1 MDSEKN
7 TKTRNGEIRL
17 EDLNTLDNDAI
28 KWIGSVE
35 ADKARLQE
43 SEEEE
48 REQYIAMLLGEKE
61 VAFRVVDIEAILDLP
76 RITPVPGVPDYVL
89 GICNVR
95 GEITSVV
102 DVRKILGIAV
112 QRQKTRRERTAEKMI
127 IVRGELYSV
136 GFLVD
141 SVLDVLRV
149 AERNIVKIN
158 AADGE
163 LAHISQFSRG
173 LFTRP
178 GEEGR
183 DNDVILIDTEK
194 LLSTKELMQFQ

>member
-1 MDSEKN
+1 MDAEKN
-7 TKTRNGEIRL
+7 AQNGEIRL
-17 EDLNTLDNDAI
+17 EDLNTIGNDAI
-28 KWIGSVE
+28 KWLSSLE
-35 ADKARLQE
+35 TEKARQRQE
-43 SEEEE
+43 GEEEE

-61 VAFRVVDIEAILDLP
+61 VAFRVVDIEAILDVP
-76 RITPVPGVPDYVL
+76 RITPVPGVPDYIL

-95 GEITSVV
+95 GEITSAV
-102 DVRKILGIAV
+102 DARKILGIGAR
-112 QRQKTRRERTAEKMI
+112 RQKTRRERSAEKMI

-141 SVLDVLRV
+141 AVLDVLRV
-149 AERNIVKIN
+149 SERDVVKIN

-163 LAHISQFSRG
+163 LARIAQFSKG

-183 DNDVILIDTEK
+183 ASDIILIDTEK
-194 LLSTKELMQFQ
+194 LLNAKELIQFQ

>member
-7 TKTRNGEIRL
+7 MKTQNGEIRL
-17 EDLNTLDNDAI
+17 EDLNTLDNEAV

-35 ADKARLQE
+35 TDKARLQE
-43 SEEEE
+43 SEEE

-61 VAFRVVDIEAILDLP
+61 VAFRVVDIEAILDVP

-112 QRQKTRRERTAEKMI
+112 QRQKTRRERAAEKMI

-163 LAHISQFSRG
+163 LSHISQFSRG

-183 DNDVILIDTEK
+183 ENDVILIDTEK
-194 LLSTKELMQFQ
+194 LLSTKEMMQFQ